1 MTLFD
6 VNDFEI
12 LSSAPEG
19 GDPILWV
26 NASFEGI
33 SEDYPVDCTTS
44 FCLTPE
50 DQERLGDA
58 PISMNTM
65 IDFIDDVHD
74 QIDWEPVTD

>member
-12 LSSAPEG
+12 IAPTPDG

-33 SEDYPVDCTTS
+33 HEAWPVDCTTS
-44 FCLTPE
+44 FCLTRE
-50 DQERLGDA
+50 DEEILGAA
-58 PISMNTM
+58 PSMNTM
-65 IDFIDDVHD
+65 IDFIDAMHSQV
-74 QIDWEPVTD
+74 DWEPVTD